1 MSECSRQWY
10 GSIIYKSSKQI
21 IESHNKV
28 INQEQCYKHIES
40 WIDLIDIDS
49 AYINIDNDASYN
61 ISCRNII
68 REEFY
73 GTIDRFCDNLTLFT
87 KYAKDPIEQQIC
99 IIKKKIIH
107 TSEFNLYVDEVN
119 YFNNTI
125 RHIGSLLSDIITALN
140 TLFVRKKKRYFAKF
154 IEHIYH
160 FVLYLLIN
168 DVFTHVKHLRT
179 KLDKKIRNNIIK
191 IKILIF
197 DIFNISLDILS
208 LFIPQ
213 FTVVKKS
220 CNILENHINRRFS
233 IIQDIL
239 NENEHNICIDN
250 IIRQILNI
258 RPQSELLISFK
269 KTINFN
275 NLIKLE
281 NDKLIMLIKTLQ
293 NDYIRLI
300 NTVDTLGG
308 EISNYRNE
316 QRNIF
321 TRIMESMNSYVNV

>member
-1 MSECSRQWY
+1 MY
-10 GSIIYKSSKQI
+10 
-21 IESHNKV
+21 
-28 INQEQCYKHIES
+28 NQE
-40 WIDLIDIDS
+40 
-49 AYINIDNDASYN
+49 
-61 ISCRNII
+61 
-68 REEFY
+68 
-73 GTIDRFCDNLTLFT
+73 
-87 KYAKDPIEQQIC
+87 
-99 IIKKKIIH
+99 KIIH

-293 NDYIRLI
+293 MIILD
-300 NTVDTLGG
+300 
-308 EISNYRNE
+308 
-316 QRNIF
+316 
-321 TRIMESMNSYVNV
+321 